1 MHISLQIIIAA
12 LAVLGF
18 YFCLKTLA
26 SLVFTSKHIAAAV
39 IINDKKQLRELDLL
53 LDDAASALFAVR
65 HRRIAVFIPESIW
78 DNCDKSDKKLSYE
91 LAEEFGSE
99 FYIIRLLD

>member
-26 SLVFTSKHIAAAV
+26 SLIFSNKCIAAAV

-53 LDDAASALFAVR
+53 LDDASVALFAAR
-65 HRRIAVFIPESIW
+65 NRRLAVFVPQNIW
-78 DNCDKSDKKLSYE
+78 TDCDEADKKLSRT
-91 LAEEFGSE
+91 LADEFGAE
-99 FYIIRLLD
+99 FYII